1 LRRYLPRFVELSF
14 FALVHVATASTRLGQ
29 VQTVFER
36 LLSRG
41 RDWLARVADPDRFL
55 ARFRDSQLF
64 EKRES
69 SSFDR
74 LGIDALRGNIDCFS
88 GRHFAQMFAR
98 SWDSGDEVLRVEIA
112 AQKMPDG
119 RISSCILP
127 QNYDLFERTEGT
139 S

>member
-1 LRRYLPRFVELSF
+1 LEL
-14 FALVHVATASTRLGQ
+14 VQVATSSTRLGQ

-41 RDWLARVADPDRFL
+41 RNWLAKVADSDRFV

-74 LGIDALRGNIDCFS
+74 LGIDALRGNTDCSS

-98 SWDSGDEVLRVEIA
+98 SKDFGDEVLRVEIA
-112 AQKMPDG
+112 VQKGPNG

-127 QNYDLFERTEGT
+127 QNYDLFERTDGT
-139 S
+139 L